1 VADINLERK
10 DATIW
15 PWIVGLLALAL
26 VIWGVWAATDGTNG
40 EVAFDDMDGVT
51 ETREWGEEQTAEVPS
66 SVRDFL
72 NECSVAVSPGQAG
85 QRDAMDQPGQPGQTG
100 QAQTGQQ
107 EPAGQQDTWGTQD
120 QSDPAAYTENC
131 IDMMITAME
140 DVADQGEQENE
151 QISEELS
158 RLRDRADAL
167 GEDDAESLQ
176 YSQNVQ
182 SVLTS
187 AANLLQQIQQHRG
200 GMQAQ
205 SEVQEMQR
213 AAEEIQPD
221 MPVAQQTEELSR
233 VFQRAGTAMQMMGEE

>member
-51 ETREWGEEQTAEVPS
+51 DTREWGEEQTAEVPS

-85 QRDAMDQPGQPGQTG
+85 QQDAMDQPGQTGQTG
-100 QAQTGQQ
+100 QAQAGQQ
-107 EPAGQQDTWGTQD
+107 DPAGQQDTWGTQD

-140 DVADQGEQENE
+140 DVADQGEWQDEN
-151 QISEELS
+151 ISEELS

-182 SVLTS
+182 SVLTT
-187 AANLLQQIQQHRG
+187 AAGLLQQIQQIRG

-221 MPVAQQTEELSR
+221 MPVAQQIEELSH
-233 VFQRAGTAMQMMGEE
+233 VFQRAGMAMQMMGEE